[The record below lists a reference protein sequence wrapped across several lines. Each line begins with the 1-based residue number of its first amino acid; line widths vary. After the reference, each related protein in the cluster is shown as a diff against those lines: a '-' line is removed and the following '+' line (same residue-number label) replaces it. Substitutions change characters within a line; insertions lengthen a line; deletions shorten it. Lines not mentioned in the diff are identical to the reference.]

1 MPNYK
6 HRVIKSGDVMLAGR
20 RPIGS
25 AAEGASA
32 RPSQAAARIVA
43 QDASGATMEVVCSCG
58 KRSYVRCAYRRSP
71 SQPGQVPTGQA
82 PTGQAGQSAATPN
95 SQEKPL

>member
-1 MPNYK
+1 MPNQT

-25 AAEGASA
+25 GAECGSA

-43 QDASGATMEVVCSCG
+43 EDASGATLEVVCSCG

-71 SQPGQVPTGQA
+71 SQPVPVPTGQA
-82 PTGQAGQSAATPN
+82 GISAATPN
-95 SQEKPL
+95 NQENPL